1 MLDNSSAH
9 LSSPSAVAD
18 VPTGTSKARKSR
30 ARKTSTKPTRIYSY
44 RILPPEDLGH
54 RKLVDDQFWMAHQ
67 YRCRLI
73 EIEVELR
80 ASFREVD
87 LGHALTR
94 EATLHWEAQ
103 NTALD
108 EAFAALRAAKAG
120 RAPEHRDDEQIKR
133 RLGELKGSC
142 TRAWRDVKAARALP
156 EVKEH
161 HQPRYAAARS
171 RAAEQRLAARA
182 EFSARGLMHGTY
194 IGIER
199 AVEKSVDST
208 GRPPRTP
215 RYEGEG
221 SVGRQLA
228 RVRDTEG
235 CWANCSRKFED
246 VREAHPGAA
255 HAIQLI
261 GKLYQIDARAEGN
274 LEQCAVLRRTE
285 SAGVLG
291 ELKTW
296 LGEQAVHKTLSIGR
310 AAGYV
315 LANWE
320 QLTRFLGDPR
330 IPLDGRLYSVTAD
343 DLYSMEDNRVRMT
356 SLPEGWEELPRT
368 ARRRIAKPYR
378 GQAKRQPHGEG
389 WQEIPARLNG
399 QYVELQFGWGP
410 AQRSSTWIRF
420 PLTHH
425 RRMPADA
432 EILWAYIH
440 RWRIGFHYEWRLQ
453 LTIESDT
460 FHRPEVPIAA
470 GGTCAIDIGWR
481 RIFDD
486 AGNQIGL
493 RVAYLVDEHGHERE
507 IRAPE
512 GLWQRLAKVYS
523 ITQIRSRELDK
534 IRDRLVAWIGDRQ
547 MPQWFVERS
556 KGLHQW
562 RSSRKM
568 QRLVDLWKKELAQAV
583 DARDASRCHRSSE
596 AVDAQN
602 EDDAKMLDA
611 LLVWAKQDRHLG
623 NWEAHMRDRTIAHR
637 REVWRQVATELARTY
652 QTILVEDG
660 LCRSEGRERQMKIV
674 DIEGWNKLPP
684 EEGDPHEGREQ
695 RRQARMAAPGELRL
709 AITHATHK
717 TASTVIDVSRSK
729 KSTREC
735 AWCGHVQIKADF
747 AASIMIQCEGCGR
760 IWDQDANADRNLL
773 HRRGLTS
780 GPVPPLPAS
789 GSVLSVDG
797 EPPVRGKQA
806 KRRRNAGK
814 GRSSDV
820 GGTAV

>member
-1 MLDNSSAH
+1 MLDNSSVH
-9 LSSPSAVAD
+9 LPSQHTAAAGD

-44 RILPPEDLGH
+44 RVLPPEDAAH

-87 LGHALTR
+87 LGHPRTR
-94 EATLHWEAQ
+94 EAILHWETQ

-108 EAFAALRAAKAG
+108 ETFAALRAAKAG
-120 RAPEHRDDEQIKR
+120 RAPEHRDDEQIKQR
-133 RLGELKGSC
+133 ISELKGVC

-156 EVKEH
+156 DVKEH
-161 HQPRYAAARS
+161 HQPRYAAARE

-199 AVEKSVDST
+199 AVERSVDST

-228 RVRDTEG
+228 RARDTEG
-235 CWANCSRKFED
+235 CWSHCSRKFE
-246 VREAHPGAA
+246 EAKSAHPEAA
-255 HAIQLI
+255 HALQLI
-261 GKLYQIDARAEGN
+261 SKLYQIDDRAGGN
-274 LEQCAVLRRTE
+274 LEQRAVLRRAE
-285 SAGVLG
+285 SAAVLG
-291 ELKTW
+291 EFKIW
-296 LGEQAVHKTLSIGR
+296 LGEQATLKKLSIGK

-320 QLTRFLGDPR
+320 PLTCFLSDPR

-343 DLYSMEDNRVRMT
+343 DLYSMEDSRVRMT
-356 SLPEGWEELPRT
+356 QLPEGWEKLPRT
-368 ARRRIAKPYR
+368 ARRRIAKAYR
-378 GQAKRQPHGEG
+378 GQAKRQRHGEG

-460 FHRPEVPIAA
+460 FHRPEVPVAV

-507 IRAPE
+507 IRAPD

-523 ITQIRSRELDK
+523 LAQIRSRELDAA
-534 IRDRLVAWIGDRQ
+534 RDRLVAWIGDRE
-547 MPQWFVERS
+547 MPPWFIDRAR
-556 KGLHQW
+556 GLAQW
-562 RSSRKM
+562 RAPRKL
-568 QRLVDLWKKELAQAV
+568 QRLIDTWQREENRFDVEGVPRIQDDGEILAMLQA
-583 DARDASRCHRSSE
+583 
-596 AVDAQN
+596 
-602 EDDAKMLDA
+602 
-611 LLVWAKQDRHLG
+611 WAKQDRHLG
-623 NWEAHMRDRTIAHR
+623 SWEAHMRDRTIAHR

-674 DIEGWNKLPP
+674 DIEGWDKLPP

-709 AITHATHK
+709 AISHATHK

-735 AWCGHVQIKADF
+735 AWCGHVQINADF

-780 GPVPPLPAS
+780 GSVPPMPPGSAGGGLPS
-789 GSVLSVDG
+789 P
-797 EPPVRGKQA
+797 EGKED
-806 KRRRNAGK
+806 KRPRRRKDSGN
-814 GRSSDV
+814 GRRRDV
-820 GGTAV
+820 GQTPA